1 MKFLVSL
8 VFILLVASL
17 AAEPAIG
24 QQRGSRVPQV
34 PPGGVPPWL
43 LPKNQGENK
52 QEQEKQ
58 QRKAA
63 RDKKK
68 AADSNSIDSN
78 SVGEPNKV
86 KLPEDVI
93 EELDSRLSLLDR
105 QGGEE
110 TRLWMRGK
118 EEDKPDLLNE
128 MQAQVT
134 AELKFLQ
141 EVAVE
146 EGAAKTAG
154 AIELLLAR
162 RQERYEKVA
171 KKLEKDLERLK
182 QKEER
187 DKKKRST
194 RSRSRTDTKRKTPGT
209 PF

>member
-8 VFILLVASL
+8 VSIVLVVFL

-34 PPGGVPPWL
+34 PPGSVPPWL
-43 LPKNQGENK
+43 LPKNQ

-58 QRKAA
+58 RRKSA

-68 AADSNSIDSN
+68 AADANSIDSN

-86 KLPEDVI
+86 ELPEDVI
-93 EELDSRLSLLDR
+93 RELDSRLSVLDR

-110 TRLWMRGK
+110 TRLWARGK
-118 EEDKPDLLNE
+118 EEDKAELLNV
-128 MQAQVT
+128 MQEQVT

-162 RQERYEKVA
+162 RQERYGKVT
-171 KKLEKDLERLK
+171 KKLEKDLEKLK

-187 DKKKRST
+187 DKKRRST
-194 RSRSRTDTKRKTPGT
+194 RSRERTRTDTRRKTPGT

>member
-1 MKFLVSL
+1 MKILVGLVSIVL
-8 VFILLVASL
+8 MVFL

-43 LPKNQGENK
+43 LPKNQQG
-52 QEQEKQ
+52 QEKEV
-58 QRKAA
+58 RKAD

-68 AADSNSIDSN
+68 AADANSIDSN

-93 EELDSRLSLLDR
+93 EELDSRLSVLDR
-105 QGGEE
+105 EGDEE
-110 TRLWMRGK
+110 ARLWMRGK
-118 EEDKPDLLNE
+118 EEDKPELLST
-128 MQAQVT
+128 MQDQVT

-162 RQERYEKVA
+162 RQARYEKVVI
-171 KKLEKDLERLK
+171 KLEKDQERLK

-187 DKKKRST
+187 DKKRRST
-194 RSRSRTDTKRKTPGT
+194 RSRERTKTDTRRKTPGT